1 MLPSGDK
8 KLLLKSKLFSV
19 LDICHKLRYT
29 KPIIK
34 LWINLHMQNN
44 DLNNQKENNLIEKP
58 SENRTL
64 TDVNDNST
72 FDKNVFYDEE
82 YDKNDNIS
90 NVIIEDMA
98 THTELEK
105 KPKNTFSMRP
115 TLGHFRNVIIPVICY
130 SGVCGIVVGILVG
143 LYTKFANLLT
153 EWSKDIYTLV
163 RSNPLWT
170 PLFLF
175 GLVVIALI
183 CHFLLKATP
192 ECKGSG
198 VPRTEGVLRGIL
210 TFRWLRVLLTTILSS
225 LLTYFGGISL
235 GSEGPS
241 IQIGATTAQGACRVL
256 KCRMA
261 WTRYIMSAGAGT
273 GLAVAF
279 NAPLTGIIFVIEEVQ
294 KKVTPMLLLTAG
306 CSVTIGT
313 LVSNAISKLWGGTGY
328 LFDFGAFPDKF
339 ALQNIWMLVILGI
352 IIGLSSVGFN
362 WLILNSQKIVPK
374 KLPQWFKLVFTFLLC
389 GCVGL
394 ALVDTVGGGH
404 SLIMNIGNGNY
415 IWWMLLVLLLVKLI
429 LIPVSFNSGAT
440 GGLFIP
446 MLTIGALLGGLFGNL
461 FQMAGLETSLYKL
474 LIVIS
479 MSAFFGASVRTPI
492 TAMVLVME
500 VTGSFHSFLFTGI
513 TIFIA
518 TIVAELFKQPPLY
531 DALLERNVEEE
542 REGKSQKQISF
553 KVTVEHNSFADGKLI
568 KDLLWPP
575 ECAVKTIS
583 KKDEQ
588 LIASAETKLEGG
600 DLLLIKAKTYDPD
613 ATMEYVERLLNE

>member
-1 MLPSGDK
+1 MQNNNKNELENKVSDEK
-8 KLLLKSKLFSV
+8 TSENRYINENNDV
-19 LDICHKLRYT
+19 LDI
-29 KPIIK
+29 
-34 LWINLHMQNN
+34 
-44 DLNNQKENNLIEKP
+44 DLGNEK
-58 SENRTL
+58 S
-64 TDVNDNST
+64 
-72 FDKNVFYDEE
+72 FFYDEE

-90 NVIIEDMA
+90 NVLIEDMA
-98 THTELEK
+98 EHTTTEK
-105 KPKNTFSMRP
+105 KQKSKFSMRP

-130 SGVCGIVVGILVG
+130 SGVCGILVGVIVG

-153 EWSKDIYTLV
+153 HWSQNIYKLV
-163 RSNPLWT
+163 HDNPAWT
-170 PLFLF
+170 PLLLL
-175 GLVVIALI
+175 GLVVIALL
-183 CHFLLKATP
+183 CHFLLRATP

-210 TFRWLRVLLTTILSS
+210 TFRWLRVLLTTIASS
-225 LLTYFGGISL
+225 LLTYFGGLSL

-241 IQIGATTAQGACRVL
+241 IQIGVTTAQGACRLL

-261 WTRYIMSAGAGT
+261 WSRYIMSAGSGT

-313 LVSNAISKLWGGTGY
+313 LTANAISKLWGGTGY
-328 LFDFGAFPDKF
+328 LFDFGSFPDKF
-339 ALQNIWMLVILGI
+339 ALTNIWMLIILGV
-352 IIGLSSVGFN
+352 IIGLASVGFN
-362 WLILNSQKIVPK
+362 WLILNSNKIIHK
-374 KLPQWFKLVFTFLLC
+374 KTPQWLKLIIAFLFC
-389 GCVGL
+389 GCVSL
-394 ALVDTVGGGH
+394 ALIDVVGVDTIGGGH
-404 SLIMNIGNGNY
+404 SLIMSIGNGKFV
-415 IWWMLLVLLLVKLI
+415 WWMLLVLLSVKLM

-479 MSAFFGASVRTPI
+479 MSAFFGACVRTPI

-518 TIVAELFKQPPLY
+518 TIVAELFKLPPLY
-531 DALLERNVEEE
+531 DAILDRTVEHE
-542 REGKSQKQISF
+542 REGKTQKQISF
-553 KVTVEHNSFADGKLI
+553 KVKVEPDSFADGKLI

-583 KKDEQ
+583 KQDEQ
-588 LIASAETKLEGG
+588 ILASAETKLEGG
-600 DLLLIKAKTYDPD
+600 DLLLIKAKTFDPD